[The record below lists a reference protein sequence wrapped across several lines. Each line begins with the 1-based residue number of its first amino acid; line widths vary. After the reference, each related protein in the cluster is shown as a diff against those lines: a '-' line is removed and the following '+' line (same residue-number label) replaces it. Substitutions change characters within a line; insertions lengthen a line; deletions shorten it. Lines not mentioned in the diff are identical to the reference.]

1 MSATAI
7 QNISV
12 IGLGTI
18 GHSVVQMFATADCRV
33 RCFDPS
39 PAVREGI
46 ESRIRSNL
54 SQMVDA
60 SLFIQEDIEKVLG
73 QITICDTEKE
83 ALVGAEFVS
92 EAASEDLELKQALFS
107 RMEESV
113 DVETILASN
122 TSTHPMTHI
131 ARLMKHPDRAIVTHP
146 FNPPHIIKKV

>member
-60 SLFIQEDIEKVLG
+60 SLFIQEDIEKVCKHRTSLIAG
-73 QITICDTEKE
+73 Q
-83 ALVGAEFVS
+83 
-92 EAASEDLELKQALFS
+92 
-107 RMEESV
+107 
-113 DVETILASN
+113 
-122 TSTHPMTHI
+122 
-131 ARLMKHPDRAIVTHP
+131 
-146 FNPPHIIKKV
+146 